1 MCPNRLAVAAQ
12 LLSTSL
18 TNGYLMVSETLFD
31 CITEGR
37 VNNSRRPV
45 ESRGPVGPWAREA
58 VGL

>member
-1 MCPNRLAVAAQ
+1 MFRLAVAAQ

-18 TNGYLMVSETLFD
+18 TNGYLMVSEILFD

-37 VNNSRRPV
+37 VNNCHKPF

-58 VGL
+58 VGP